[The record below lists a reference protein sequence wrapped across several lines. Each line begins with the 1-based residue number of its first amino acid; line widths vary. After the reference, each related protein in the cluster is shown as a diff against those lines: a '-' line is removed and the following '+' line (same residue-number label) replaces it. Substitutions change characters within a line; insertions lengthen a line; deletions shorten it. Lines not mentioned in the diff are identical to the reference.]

1 MAKKTELKA
10 WVIKMEKN
18 GFLKS
23 HIHPLGWVSGVMYIE
38 IPTKKD
44 NEGNIELGYEGY
56 NYPSLVK
63 ENNPKKI
70 IDVYAGNILL
80 FPSSLFHQTIPFNS
94 EEERV
99 CIAFDL
105 NVTN

>member
-1 MAKKTELKA
+1 
-10 WVIKMEKN
+10 MEKN

-23 HIHPLGWVSGVMYIE
+23 HIHPLGWVSGVMYLE
-38 IPTKKD
+38 IPTKKN

-56 NYPSLVK
+56 NYPSLIK
-63 ENNPKKI
+63 ENIPKKI

-80 FPSSLFHQTIPFNS
+80 FPSSLFHQTIPFSS
-94 EEERV
+94 EKERI

-105 NVTN
+105 NVKN